1 MKQLLLTASIAA
13 LLVPLHAQPTPET
26 GTLLEWQNADAPVA
40 LVEEIDAPA
49 FSISGKLSVRI
60 LATADCILPEGT
72 ILLLEA
78 EGIPQADAGFPR
90 QWILNLELLQHLRS
104 LHPRQE
110 ILHASAPASAFASP
124 ADMAAFSWS
133 ERYSWSG
140 IVRHH
145 TDKGISDEGLRR
157 IPVICRENFTPRSRR
172 FEQSG
177 KWYEEYTMVCDMALP
192 ESWCKGYQP
201 GERIVLH
208 CPVVEVSGPNPSP
221 EEQKALAAK
230 TLRMGDFV
238 LATRFERQ
246 GNTLHLYREDC
257 RIIRGHKGN
266 TDRISALL
274 AQENEPEVRL
284 KFSEYSPY
292 MPDAAAAR
300 SVPPLE
306 RNCHFVY
313 KGLQTHDTLLRCKYI
328 SRQIIAYP
336 DARLSH
342 LYKCEYNVVEILEC
356 LKGEWE
362 PGKRLSF
369 WRKVEGCKLS
379 PGTYAAEGEFF
390 LGFNKR
396 DAEWLPTENLTYI
409 GKDDFQFMRLPA
421 GNYSEAVQKV
431 MQEYPGLF
439 GKEKQVERQ
448 ESIDTEQARQIAL
461 QSLREQQH
469 EVRGAY
475 NVQGLG
481 RYLYVYPAE
490 GCGAR
495 VLLHPDGKVARIF
508 TPDTEK

>member
-1 MKQLLLTASIAA
+1 MKRIFLTASIGA

-40 LVEEIDAPA
+40 LVEEIVDPA
-49 FSISGKLSVRI
+49 LSIPGKLNVRI
-60 LATADCILPEGT
+60 LATEDCILREGT

-78 EGIPQADAGFPR
+78 EGIPQTDDRLPR
-90 QWILNLELLQHLRS
+90 QWILNLALLQELRS

-110 ILHASAPASAFASP
+110 VLQATAPASAFAST
-124 ADMAAFSWS
+124 AGMSTFSWS
-133 ERYSWSG
+133 ERSSWSD

-145 TDKGISDEGLRR
+145 TDKGISDEELRR
-157 IPVICRENFTPRSRR
+157 IPIICRENFTPRSRR
-172 FEQSG
+172 FEESG
-177 KWYEEYTMVCDMALP
+177 KWFEEYTMECDMALP
-192 ESWCKGYQP
+192 ESWCKGYLP

-208 CPVVEVSGPNPSP
+208 WPVVEVSGPDPSP
-221 EEQKALAAK
+221 EEQKALAGKA
-230 TLRMGDFV
+230 LRMGDF
-238 LATRFERQ
+238 LLTTRFERL

-257 RIIRGHKGN
+257 RTIRGHKGN
-266 TDRISALL
+266 TDRLSALL
-274 AQENEPEVRL
+274 AQENEPAVQL
-284 KFSEYSPY
+284 QFSEYSPY
-292 MPDAAAAR
+292 MPDEAAAR

-356 LKGEWE
+356 LKGEWK
-362 PGKRLSF
+362 PGQRLSF

-409 GKDDFQFMRLPA
+409 GQDDFLFMRLPA
-421 GNYSEAVQKV
+421 GHYSEAVQKV

-439 GKEKQVERQ
+439 GKEKPAGRQ

-461 QSLREQQH
+461 QALREQQH

-490 GCGAR
+490 GCGAH

-508 TPDTEK
+508 SPDTEK